1 MNTYQCP
8 HCPYQ
13 KDLWSVKRHIS
24 LKHMKN
30 QAGSGA
36 LEREHVTAAHMQEAS
51 AHQQNV
57 PIQDFKDYIQQWQ
70 EAYQNMQVRN
80 KQLEEEKTQLEA
92 WRNEDSNMLYEAL
105 QKVSIL
111 EPELGK
117 LYQERKQW
125 SEAYRQLQVHLQN
138 QV

>member
-13 KDLWSVKRHIS
+13 KDLWSVKRHMS
-24 LKHMKN
+24 RKHMKN

-57 PIQDFKDYIQQWQ
+57 AISDKIENLRQLQV
-70 EAYQNMQVRN
+70 AYQNVLTRN
-80 KQLEEEKTQLEA
+80 KQLEAEIAQLEA
-92 WRNEDSNMLYEAL
+92 CRNEDSNMLYEEL

-111 EPELGK
+111 EPELQK
-117 LYQERKQW
+117 LSQINKQW

-138 QV
+138 SV

>member
-8 HCPYQ
+8 HCSYQ
-13 KDLWSVKRHIS
+13 KDLWSVKRHMS
-24 LKHMKN
+24 RKHMTN

-36 LEREHVTAAHMQEAS
+36 LEREQVTAAHMQEAS

-57 PIQDFKDYIQQWQ
+57 AISDKIENLRQLQV
-70 EAYQNMQVRN
+70 AYQNVLTRN
-80 KQLEEEKTQLEA
+80 KQLEAEIAQLEA
-92 WRNEDSNMLYEAL
+92 CRNEDSNMLYEEL

-111 EPELGK
+111 EPELQK
-117 LYQERKQW
+117 LSQINKQW

-138 QV
+138 SV

>member
-1 MNTYQCP
+1 M
-8 HCPYQ
+8 
-13 KDLWSVKRHIS
+13 SR
-24 LKHMKN
+24 KHMNN

-36 LEREHVTAAHMQEAS
+36 LEREQVTAAHMQEAS

-57 PIQDFKDYIQQWQ
+57 TISDKIENLIQLQ
-70 EAYQNMQVRN
+70 EAYQNVLTRN
-80 KQLEEEKTQLEA
+80 KQLEAEIAQLEA
-92 WRNEDSNMLYEAL
+92 FEEL

-111 EPELGK
+111 EPELQK
-117 LYQERKQW
+117 LSQINKQW

>member
-1 MNTYQCP
+1 MHKRNR
-8 HCPYQ
+8 HSAQ
-13 KDLWSVKRHIS
+13 KYPKDDIS
-24 LKHMKN
+24 
-30 QAGSGA
+30 QTGFGA
-36 LEREHVTAAHMQEAS
+36 LLRNQPINPNI
-51 AHQQNV
+51 QQTSTHV
-57 PIQDFKDYIQQWQ
+57 PIQDFKEYIRQWQ

-117 LYQERKQW
+117 LYHERKQW